1 MVPARASRSFN
12 STLRARGYKGAAAG
26 PLARAGP
33 GAYAWRTVN
42 VLAGREHRR
51 RVLVADDHAVMRQ
64 GLRALLER
72 HGFAVVAEAADGR
85 AAVTAAR
92 ELQPDVAVLDLAMPG
107 LSGVEAGE
115 EIIRAAPATRVIV
128 LTALGGTDF
137 VGPALRAGVRGFVM
151 KLQGIEEL
159 VRAIHEVLAGGM
171 YVSPGFSS
179 AVLAAVHAHGG
190 ASRPPGPALSARERE
205 VVRLVAEGH
214 STKQIAARLGISAKT
229 VEFHRGRA
237 MQKLDVHDTAGLVR
251 FAIREGLITP

>member
-1 MVPARASRSFN
+1 
-12 STLRARGYKGAAAG
+12 
-26 PLARAGP
+26 
-33 GAYAWRTVN
+33 VN
-42 VLAGREHRR
+42 VLAGREERR
-51 RVLVADDHAVMRQ
+51 RVVLADDHAVMRQ

-72 HGFAVVAEAADGR
+72 HDFAVVAEAADGP
-85 AAVTAAR
+85 AAVAAAR
-92 ELQPDVAVLDLAMPG
+92 ELRPDVAVLDVAMPG
-107 LSGVEAGE
+107 LSGVEAAR
-115 EIIRAAPATRVIV
+115 EIARAAPATRVIL
-128 LTALGGTDF
+128 LTALPGGDF

-159 VRAIHEVLAGGM
+159 VRAIREVLAGGM

-179 AVLAAVHAHGG
+179 AVLAAVRAHGG
-190 ASRPPGPALSARERE
+190 PPGPPGPPGPALSARERE

-237 MQKLDVHDTAGLVR
+237 MRKLALHDTAGLVR